1 MKYKKDVDLAIQKM
15 KSLCEEMRIEEKEIN
30 EIEEMKVNDL
40 LYDFDTFYF
49 ASSSSQ
55 VYARRFSDVNG
66 LQRLLEDILSIAATE
81 AICER
86 YFRICSMITKRVY
99 VTNLSERTVHRM
111 SFIRYYKVEICN
123 LIKKENM
130 LNELRELITST
141 VCYKTEWTKNE

>member
-1 MKYKKDVDLAIQKM
+1 MKFKEVDLAIQKM
-15 KSLCEEMRIEEKEIN
+15 NRLCEEMRIEEKEIN
-30 EIEEMKVNDL
+30 EIEEMRVNGL

-66 LQRLLEDILSIAATE
+66 LQRLLEDVLSIAATE

-86 YFRICSMITKRVY
+86 FFRICSMITKRVY

-130 LNELRELITST
+130 LNELRELITLI
-141 VCYKTEWTKNE
+141 VCYKTE

>member
-1 MKYKKDVDLAIQKM
+1 MAIQKM
-15 KSLCEEMRIEEKEIN
+15 NRLCEEMRIEEKEIN
-30 EIEEMKVNDL
+30 EIEEMRVNSL

-66 LQRLLEDILSIAATE
+66 LQRLLEDVLSIAATE

-86 YFRICSMITKRVY
+86 FFRICSMITKRAY
-99 VTNLSERTVHRM
+99 VTNLSERTVQRM

-123 LIKKENM
+123 LIKKEIM
-130 LNELRELITST
+130 FIELRKLLMLI
-141 VCYKTEWTKNE
+141 VC

>member
-1 MKYKKDVDLAIQKM
+1 MKFKEEVDLAIQKM
-15 KSLCEEMRIEEKEIN
+15 KSLCEEMKIEEKEIS

-66 LQRLLEDILSIAATE
+66 LQRLLEDVLSIAVTE

-86 YFRICSMITKRVY
+86 YFRICSMITKRAY
-99 VTNLSERTVHRM
+99 VTNLSERTVQRM

-130 LNELRELITST
+130 LNELRELITLI

>member
-1 MKYKKDVDLAIQKM
+1 MKFKEVDLAIQKM
-15 KSLCEEMRIEEKEIN
+15 NRLCEEMRIEEKEIN
-30 EIEEMKVNDL
+30 EIEEMRVNGL

-66 LQRLLEDILSIAATE
+66 LQRLLEDVLSIAATE

-86 YFRICSMITKRVY
+86 FFRICSMITKRAY
-99 VTNLSERTVHRM
+99 VTNLSERTVQRM

-123 LIKKENM
+123 LVKKENM
-130 LNELRELITST
+130 FNELRKLLMFI
-141 VCYKTEWTKNE
+141 VCWKSEWTKNE

>member
-1 MKYKKDVDLAIQKM
+1 MKFKEVDLAIQKM
-15 KSLCEEMRIEEKEIN
+15 NRLCEEMRIEEKEIN
-30 EIEEMKVNDL
+30 EIEEMRVNGL

-66 LQRLLEDILSIAATE
+66 LQRLLEDVLSIAATE

-86 YFRICSMITKRVY
+86 FFRICSMITKRAY
-99 VTNLSERTVHRM
+99 VTNLSERTVQRM
-111 SFIRYYKVEICN
+111 SFIRYYKVEVCN

-130 LNELRELITST
+130 LNELRE
-141 VCYKTEWTKNE
+141 

>member
-1 MKYKKDVDLAIQKM
+1 MKFKEVDLAIQKM
-15 KSLCEEMRIEEKEIN
+15 NRLCEEMRIEEKEIN
-30 EIEEMKVNDL
+30 EIEEMRVNGL

-66 LQRLLEDILSIAATE
+66 LQRLLEDVLSIAATE

-86 YFRICSMITKRVY
+86 FFRICSMITKRAY
-99 VTNLSERTVHRM
+99 VTNLSERTVQRM

-130 LNELRELITST
+130 LNELRE
-141 VCYKTEWTKNE
+141 

>member
-1 MKYKKDVDLAIQKM
+1 MNR
-15 KSLCEEMRIEEKEIN
+15 LCEEMRIEEKEIN

-55 VYARRFSDVNG
+55 VYAWRFSDVNG
-66 LQRLLEDILSIAATE
+66 LQRLLEDILSIAVTE

-86 YFRICSMITKRVY
+86 YFRICSMITKRAY

-130 LNELRELITST
+130 LNELRELITMI
-141 VCYKTEWTKNE
+141 VFYKTEWTKNEWWNFKIQY